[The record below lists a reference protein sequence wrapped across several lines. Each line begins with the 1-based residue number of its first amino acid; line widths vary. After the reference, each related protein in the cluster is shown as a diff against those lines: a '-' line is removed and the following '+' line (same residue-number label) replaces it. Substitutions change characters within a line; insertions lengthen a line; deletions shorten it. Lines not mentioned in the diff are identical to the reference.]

1 MPKVSFI
8 VPVYNAEKA
17 IERCAN
23 SILKQ
28 EFQDLEL
35 ILVDDG
41 SKDNSPAILDRLA
54 EEDSRVKVI
63 HQPNGG
69 VSKARNN
76 GIAAASGTYLQF
88 ADADD
93 WVSPDS
99 SKLMVRTMEENGCDM
114 VVGDFYRV
122 WEDNVAI
129 KGSIDTDEPMTVQE
143 YAKHL
148 LEDPASYYY
157 GVIWNKIYRRS
168 LIEEYDVKMDED
180 VSYSEDFL
188 FNLEYLKHCKTVCA
202 LHVPVYYYVKTEGS
216 LVDQNM
222 NISSIMDMKTTVY
235 QYYDEFFREIF
246 DAQEYASLRPE
257 IARFMLA
264 AASDNFALPM
274 MPGTKKLGEEMP
286 QIINFSGNSNILT
299 INYYQEKLY
308 ERYLNAIA
316 LKYDLTLAD
325 VRVFDAIRNS
335 GQEKCTQAMISDIT
349 DLSQMTVLN
358 SIYKLDSR
366 GFISINIKPTSLDAS
381 LNRENSDKLLHD
393 LNMAMEDLMSVCF
406 AGFSDSERE
415 LAVDLFNRIRINV
428 RKVLG
433 QDIKDE

>member
-1 MPKVSFI
+1 MMMIKFKNLI
-8 VPVYNAEKA
+8 YLL
-17 IERCAN
+17 

-41 SKDNSPAILDRLA
+41 SKDDSPEICDRLA
-54 EEDSRVKVI
+54 AEDSRVKVI
-63 HQPNGG
+63 HQANGG

-76 GIAAASGTYLQF
+76 GIEAATGTYLQF
-88 ADADD
+88 SDADD
-93 WVSPDS
+93 WVSADS

-114 VVGDFYRV
+114 VVADFYRV
-122 WEDNVAI
+122 WDDNVAR
-129 KGSIDTDEPMTVQE
+129 KGSIDTDEVMTVQE

-148 LEDPASYYY
+148 LDDPASYYY
-157 GVIWNKIYRRS
+157 GVIWNKMYRRD
-168 LIEEYDVKMDED
+168 LIMEYDVRMPED
-180 VSYSEDFL
+180 ISYSEDFI

-202 LHVPVYYYVKTEGS
+202 LQVPVYYYVKTEGS

-222 NISSIMDMKTTVY
+222 SLSSIMDMKTTVY
-235 QYYDEFFREIF
+235 QYYDKFFREIF
-246 DAQEYASLRPE
+246 DTQEYTALRPD
-257 IARFMLA
+257 ISRFMLA

-286 QIINFSGNSNILT
+286 QIIDFSGNRNILT

-308 ERYLNAIA
+308 ERYLNTIA
-316 LKYDLTLAD
+316 LKYDLTLTD
-325 VRVFDAIRNS
+325 VRVFDAIRSS
-335 GQEKCTQAMISDIT
+335 GQEKCPQTVISDIT
-349 DLSQMTVLN
+349 ELSQMTVLN

-366 GFISINIKPTSLDAS
+366 GFISVDVKSTSIDAS
-381 LNRENSDKLLHD
+381 LKPENSEKLLYD
-393 LNMAMEDLMSVCF
+393 LNMAMNDLFSVCF

-415 LAVDLFNRIRINV
+415 YMIQQNIRINKNV
-428 RKVLG
+428 RRALG